1 MRSVSSGPAAE
12 LALDS
17 MLLEV
22 VIDELLASDELIV
35 MLDELTAKDEL
46 DDASL
51 EIAELVVSDELLLL
65 PATQAANVVLAEAI
79 IARRQNPLSNGF
91 VGDVVLLTMVVPS

>member
-1 MRSVSSGPAAE
+1 MRSVSNGPAAE

-22 VIDELLASDELIV
+22 VIGALLAGDELIV

-46 DDASL
+46 EDASL
-51 EIAELVVSDELLLL
+51 EMAELVVSDELLLL
-65 PATQAANVVLAEAI
+65 PATQAAKVVLAEAI

-91 VGDVVLLTMVVPS
+91 VGVLLLTVVVPS